1 MCLNM
6 TDSGVIDGCGADFS
20 AMEQNSWS
28 AHTVPRIAAELK
40 LDNKTA
46 AAWAAGHRQMMRDT
60 TTALG
65 DGLLI
70 AKDFAELGDH
80 ANAVL
85 QEGCS
90 ATNNTIVMLRGLA
103 AKAKALGRRLV
114 YQCHISA
121 PDETGNVPAFLIGAG
136 VDHYLTTGGWT
147 GVANGARGHWYSPL
161 FERPLGHPLGD
172 AIYHGDTDTWTRA
185 FESGTHV
192 SFNARTRKGEISWS
206 GGPAPKPTP
215 LKPCDAS
222 ITVPGYHCYQ
232 HRCASDTPGFRDG
245 DCGSDLCWPSAPDPR
260 VCGVLPTG
268 TPGETRAAAAARCSA
283 HPNCTTFAVLG
294 DGSSRDVK
302 YFTVGV
308 GGLLPDRSSADWT
321 AYVAV
326 TDAQGDET
334 FGEGSAVSDAQ
345 KDTNALQCVRDIECS
360 LNGCIVNGKCACRAG
375 WTGSDCGVLKL
386 GPVTDNQIGSGRVY
400 PSIHANTSSW
410 GGGVIFRGGK
420 YHLYVS
426 EMSGHCGL
434 ATWRTNSF
442 IRHAESDT
450 PDGIYTPRET
460 VLEAW
465 GHNAMPWVT
474 PEGYISVYVYMAF
487 TLICMPTTRA

>member
-1 MCLNM
+1 MCLNL

-28 AHTVPRIAAELK
+28 AHTVPRIAAELN

-46 AAWAAGHRQMMRDT
+46 TAWAAGHRQMMRDT

-70 AKDFAELGDH
+70 AKDYAELGDH

-90 ATNNTIVMLRGLA
+90 ASNGTIVMLRGLA
-103 AKAKALGRRLV
+103 AKAKALGKRLV

-136 VDHYLTTGGWT
+136 DDHYLTTGGWHS
-147 GVANGARGHWYSPL
+147 GVQGHWYSPL

-172 AIYHGDTDTWTRA
+172 AVYNNDTHTWTRA
-185 FESGTHV
+185 FRSGTHV
-192 SFNARTRKGEISWS
+192 SFNARTGKGEISWS
-206 GGPAPKPTP
+206 DTPTPKPTP
-215 LKPCDAS
+215 LESCNAALS
-222 ITVPGYHCYQ
+222 IDGYRCYK

-245 DCGSDLCWPSAPDPR
+245 DCGSDLCWPAKPDPR
-260 VCGVLPTG
+260 VCAGLPSG
-268 TPGETRAAAAARCSA
+268 TPSEIRDAAAARCSA
-283 HPNCTTFAVLG
+283 HPNCTTFAVRG
-294 DGSSRDVK
+294 DGSARDVK
-302 YFTVGV
+302 YFSVGV
-308 GGLLPDRSSADWT
+308 GGLLGGGSSDDWM
-321 AYVAV
+321 AYVAIK
-326 TDAQGDET
+326 DAEGDDLL
-334 FGEGSAVSDAQ
+334 GEGSATSIYDVKVDVDALEC
-345 KDTNALQCVRDIECS
+345 DRDMQCS
-360 LNGCIVNGKCACRAG
+360 LNGCSVKGACVCRPG

-386 GPVTDNQIGSGRVY
+386 GPIAANPTGSGRIY
-400 PSIHANTSSW
+400 PSAHDNTSSW
-410 GGGVIFRGGK
+410 GGGVIFRDGK

-450 PDGIYTPRET
+450 PDGVYTPRET
-460 VLEAW
+460 ILDMW

-474 PEGYISVYVYMAF
+474 PEGYISV
-487 TLICMPTTRA
+487 